1 MRRSQGMALISVLM
15 IFAIVSVLAIAM
27 VERQA
32 NDTQRSATL
41 LAMTQA
47 KAYAQGAED
56 AVRTG
61 LYMAWQK
68 NKDTTHNKEEWA
80 QERHFPLQPGMA
92 FIRIRDAQGLFN
104 LNTLSRIAS
113 NRDRQSARFANL
125 LNLLGL
131 EPNISANVVKWMD
144 ETSQADDLYQ
154 NKKTP
159 YRAAYQGCKHS
170 SEILAVEGMT
180 LDAYARLEP
189 FVTCL
194 PITAALNVNTAPPVV
209 LAALDSSLTLAQGE
223 AIAAAR
229 GEKGFSKIDDF
240 WTLAEV
246 RPFTEGEDKNKAR
259 WEQGDFSVKSEFF
272 MAFIRIDLAER
283 IATCEVLLK
292 RDAGSGVITTLWR
305 DFSRREAR
313 ADTLASKKN
322 NSDDSNEVPPALP

>member
-1 MRRSQGMALISVLM
+1 MRKEQGMALISVLM

-47 KAYAQGAED
+47 NAYAQGAED
-56 AVRTG
+56 AVKTG
-61 LYMAWQK
+61 LYLAWQK
-68 NKDTTHNKEEWA
+68 NKDSTHNKEEWA
-80 QERHFPLQPGMA
+80 QDRRFPLQPGMA

-104 LNTLSRIAS
+104 LNTLSRAAS

-131 EPNISANVVKWMD
+131 DPNMGAQVVKWMD

-170 SEILAVEGMT
+170 SEILSVDGMS

-189 FVTCL
+189 FISCL

-209 LAALDSSLTLAQGE
+209 LASLDSSLTLAQGE

-229 GEKGFSKIDDF
+229 GDKGFSKIEDF

-246 RPFTEGEDKNKAR
+246 RPFTEASGEDKNKAR

-283 IATCEVLLK
+283 IATSEVLLK
-292 RDAGSGVITTLWR
+292 RDAGSGALSTLWR

-322 NSDDSNEVPPALP
+322 RQ